1 MRIAAAGARAGSS
14 KQLLDQILPAA
25 QSALGG
31 KSADLGLLFATNHF
45 EDEMASLAAQVRN
58 VMGVGV
64 LLGCTGEGVIGPE
77 HEYESEPA
85 LALWLA
91 HLPGVT
97 IRPFHLKPAEMET
110 AASAEDWQG
119 RLQARTTDE
128 PSFLVLGD
136 PYTVDVNTLLG
147 GINKHL
153 PGRPVIGGMASGAEQ
168 PGQSALVLN
177 GDVHREGAVGVA
189 LTGDVAIT
197 SVVSQGCR
205 PVGRPLVITR
215 AERNIIHELGGHPA
229 LAVLQAV
236 YAEASEADQGL
247 LQQGIFLGRVIHEQ
261 KAEFHRGDFLI
272 RNVMGVDPGSGAV
285 AVGDLV
291 RVGITVQFH
300 VRDAATA
307 DEDLRA
313 MLTTQAN
320 APPAGALLFSCNG
333 RGTRMFDTRDHDVSA
348 VRQLLGHLPV
358 TGFFCAGELGP
369 VGGKNFIHG
378 HTASLALFRPR
389 A

>member
-1 MRIAAAGARAGSS
+1 
-14 KQLLDQILPAA
+14 
-25 QSALGG
+25 
-31 KSADLGLLFATNHF
+31 
-45 EDEMASLAAQVRN
+45 
-58 VMGVGV
+58 
-64 LLGCTGEGVIGPE
+64 
-77 HEYESEPA
+77 
-85 LALWLA
+85 
-91 HLPGVT
+91 
-97 IRPFHLKPAEMET
+97 MET
-110 AASAEDWQG
+110 AASAEDWQA
-119 RLQARTTDE
+119 RFQARTTDE
-128 PSFLVLGD
+128 PSLLILGD
-136 PYTVDVNTLLG
+136 PYTVDVNALLG

-291 RVGITVQFH
+291 RVGICSSMSAMPPPRTKTCGPCSQRRRTRRQQARSYSPATV
-300 VRDAATA
+300 AARGCLT
-307 DEDLRA
+307 RA
-313 MLTTQAN
+313 ITM
-320 APPAGALLFSCNG
+320 
-333 RGTRMFDTRDHDVSA
+333 SA
-348 VRQLLGHLPV
+348 RCDNCWDICRSPLPV
-358 TGFFCAGELGP
+358 RRRAGPSGNL
-369 VGGKNFIHG
+369 
-378 HTASLALFRPR
+378 
-389 A
+389 